1 MNIVV
6 CVNESGNF
14 VSFSKLLARPKT
26 LDFVFN
32 LFQNKILLCNEQDV
46 KLLKLSPC
54 AKMIVKDQNFKQKL
68 PDFLTPQKEFGQNE
82 TVATTDQLCHLASRL
97 NPERTFVAGSLA
109 EEILKSPFKILNAT
123 KIYLVTLL
131 STLNMT
137 VPQNIFPAT
146 YKKTKT
152 HEPIIDGS
160 NLDYVSEY
168 VLKTQNPRHSF
179 DN

>member
-68 PDFLTPQKEFGQNE
+68 PDFLTPQAEFMQNE
-82 TVATTDQLCHLASRL
+82 TVATTEELSHLAIKL
-97 NPERTFVAGSLA
+97 NPARTFAAGTLA
-109 EEILKSPFKILNAT
+109 EEILKTSFKNLPAT
-123 KIYLVTLL
+123 KIYLVTLS
-131 STLNMT
+131 STLNMPT
-137 VPQNIFPAT
+137 LQNILPAT

-152 HEPIIDGS
+152 HNPIIDGT

-168 VLKTQNPRHSF
+168 VLKTQNPRLSF